1 MIRYDFD
8 VISDPLPP
16 KPVRPPQAVAGVKPP
31 GRGEGTPLPDPVAGA
46 EPVVS
51 DPPAGADGGQ

>member
-16 KPVRPPQAVAGVKPP
+16 KPVRPPQAADTKPP
-31 GRGEGTPLPDPVAGA
+31 GRGEGAPMPEAATGTQPAA
-46 EPVVS
+46 T
-51 DPPAGADGGQ
+51 DPPASADGGQ

>member
-16 KPVRPPQAVAGVKPP
+16 KPVRPPQAAAEAKPP
-31 GRGEGTPLPDPVAGA
+31 GRDEGTPPPEAATGTQPAAV
-46 EPVVS
+46 
-51 DPPAGADGGQ
+51 DPPASAARGQ